1 MDAGGVCVEADS
13 RGSPQHVATGDFDDL
28 PVDPD
33 IESGAELESD
43 GDEEPVRRRSRL
55 PRLQPAVIVAVF
67 VGGFFGGLAR
77 YGVGLAA
84 PTPANQ
90 FPATTFA
97 INLSGAFAL
106 ALLLVLVLEVLPPS
120 RFLRPALGTGFLG
133 AYTTFSS
140 LATSTDQ
147 LAAHGHA
154 GAAVAYAVT
163 SLFGGLACASFGLVT
178 GRAVSANRHRQRPRG
193 SEDE

>member
-1 MDAGGVCVEADS
+1 MDAD
-13 RGSPQHVATGDFDDL
+13 RWGSTHHVDAGDFDEF
-28 PVDPD
+28 PIDPD
-33 IESGAELESD
+33 IEVEIERGSQ
-43 GDEEPVRRRSRL
+43 PTRRRSRL
-55 PRLQPAVIVAVF
+55 PRLQPGVIVAVF

-77 YGVGLAA
+77 HGVALAA
-84 PTPANQ
+84 PTPIDQ

-154 GAAVAYAVT
+154 GVAAAYAVA
-163 SLFGGLACASFGLVT
+163 SLFGGLACASFGLVV
-178 GRAVSANRHRQRPRG
+178 GRAVSVNRHRQRSRE